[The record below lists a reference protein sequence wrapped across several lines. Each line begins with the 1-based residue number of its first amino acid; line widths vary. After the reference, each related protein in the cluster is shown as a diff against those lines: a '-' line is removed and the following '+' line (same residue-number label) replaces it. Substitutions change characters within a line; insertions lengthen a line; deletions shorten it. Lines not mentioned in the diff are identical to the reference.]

1 MLPPQAYRALKSD
14 VESGFV
20 DNVTVFSGPRP
31 DQYFTEVG
39 FNMNA
44 IGPNPSRLDHT
55 IRLAMAMAT
64 NKTYL
69 TDNFYL
75 GTAAVGSTLVSP
87 VSPWHYEPSGAER
100 IPYDLAAANALLE
113 DAGYIDTD
121 FDGIRECTASSYAVQ
136 AGLVVEDTPLI
147 YQMLVRREH
156 PEEKDIA
163 QYLQSEW
170 MDVGI
175 DINYIIVDEMT
186 LATIVYAYNYDT
198 MIWYWSSDPDP
209 DYILYTQTMAAW
221 GGWSDNKYT
230 NASFEEN
237 YSESVMA
244 MDPAQRAVYVDECQR
259 IHYSDVGY
267 IIMAYPNQTVAWR
280 TDTFSGWGDWSAD
293 LGRSVL
299 NTWSA
304 NQLYFDLVP
313 ILVPN
318 RPPTN
323 LMIDA
328 TPDIAD
334 VLQEVAFNVTAIDE
348 DGDALSFY
356 IEFGD
361 GNAST
366 TVGTAGFTDP
376 QYANFT
382 HTYSETGTF
391 IVTVWANDST
401 GLPGHNLSTTCVVIV
416 QEPIPEFPTVA
427 LPVIALAAILAVA
440 GRTRRRLGPGQMR
453 GAHEGP

>member
-1 MLPPQAYRALKSD
+1 
-14 VESGFV
+14 
-20 DNVTVFSGPRP
+20 
-31 DQYFTEVG
+31 
-39 FNMNA
+39 
-44 IGPNPSRLDHT
+44 
-55 IRLAMAMAT
+55 
-64 NKTYL
+64 
-69 TDNFYL
+69 
-75 GTAAVGSTLVSP
+75 
-87 VSPWHYEPSGAER
+87 
-100 IPYDLAAANALLE
+100 
-113 DAGYIDTD
+113 
-121 FDGIRECTASSYAVQ
+121 
-136 AGLVVEDTPLI
+136 
-147 YQMLVRREH
+147 
-156 PEEKDIA
+156 
-163 QYLQSEW
+163 
-170 MDVGI
+170 
-175 DINYIIVDEMT
+175 
-186 LATIVYAYNYDT
+186 
-198 MIWYWSSDPDP
+198 
-209 DYILYTQTMAAW
+209 
-221 GGWSDNKYT
+221 
-230 NASFEEN
+230 
-237 YSESVMA
+237 
-244 MDPAQRAVYVDECQR
+244 
-259 IHYSDVGY
+259 
-267 IIMAYPNQTVAWR
+267 MAYPNQTVAWR

-334 VLQEVAFNVTAIDE
+334 MLQEVAFNVTAIDE

-382 HTYSETGTF
+382 HTYSETGTY